1 MNIDT
6 YAKILSRQKQSMTP
20 AMQEAIKEQAR
31 LHFICEAKRTRFYE
45 LEDQYR
51 DIFSKGVGLFFERY
65 PELHE
70 KLPCREPKA
79 KQIHAIFEGL
89 NTPES
94 DFKNIAQLMKTI
106 PQLAR
111 AEEMNVDIGRA
122 CFEYF
127 LALSNLTSK
136 ISQDRK
142 QFFSSEYLSKMDAL
156 ADEGVMMY
164 FLETPDFPILN
175 EECDANYILD
185 SFIFG
190 DYMSAKALLESFFNM
205 SQVGD
210 SMRRK
215 QEDIESAICNMM
227 SGYQRTAARNWF
239 SLLESEH
246 KKCADAFEGF
256 WEKTR
261 IFKNGFQ
268 RSKKIQEL
276 LDNAIDV
283 EWESKAW
290 KKIDAYYQKISGKPI
305 EGVINRNALIHGDYN
320 SNTMDVSSRDAVKIM
335 LMWVNLRLIADHFCN
350 IEELYE
356 NRMTMI
362 PYFCT
367 LPDDLAIDIMNRM

>member
-1 MNIDT
+1 MDIDT
-6 YAKILSRQKQSMTP
+6 YAKILSRQKQSMMP

-31 LHFICEAKRTRFYE
+31 LHFICESKRTRFYE

-51 DIFSKGVGLFFERY
+51 DIFSKGVELFFERY

-79 KQIHAIFEGL
+79 KQILAIFEG
-89 NTPES
+89 
-94 DFKNIAQLMKTI
+94 
-106 PQLAR
+106 
-111 AEEMNVDIGRA
+111 
-122 CFEYF
+122 
-127 LALSNLTSK
+127 
-136 ISQDRK
+136 
-142 QFFSSEYLSKMDAL
+142 
-156 ADEGVMMY
+156 
-164 FLETPDFPILN
+164 
-175 EECDANYILD
+175 
-185 SFIFG
+185 
-190 DYMSAKALLESFFNM
+190 
-205 SQVGD
+205 
-210 SMRRK
+210 
-215 QEDIESAICNMM
+215 
-227 SGYQRTAARNWF
+227 
-239 SLLESEH
+239 EH

-276 LDNAIDV
+276 LDKAIDV

-290 KKIDAYYQKISGKPI
+290 KKIDTYYQKISGKPI

>member
-1 MNIDT
+1 
-6 YAKILSRQKQSMTP
+6 
-20 AMQEAIKEQAR
+20 
-31 LHFICEAKRTRFYE
+31 
-45 LEDQYR
+45 
-51 DIFSKGVGLFFERY
+51 
-65 PELHE
+65 
-70 KLPCREPKA
+70 
-79 KQIHAIFEGL
+79 
-89 NTPES
+89 
-94 DFKNIAQLMKTI
+94 
-106 PQLAR
+106 
-111 AEEMNVDIGRA
+111 
-122 CFEYF
+122 
-127 LALSNLTSK
+127 
-136 ISQDRK
+136 
-142 QFFSSEYLSKMDAL
+142 MDAL

-205 SQVGD
+205 SQVGA

-261 IFKNGFQ
+261 IFKNGFH

-276 LDNAIDV
+276 LDKAIDV

-290 KKIDAYYQKISGKPI
+290 KKIDAYYQKISGKPT

-356 NRMTMI
+356 NRITMI